1 MREIRKRQKGNVK
14 DLIIRHLYD
23 NFKLY
28 LIVIIIFIIGIVAG
42 VIFINNVN
50 GDQATEIQ
58 NYITEFINLLKQDYH
73 IDTGELLK
81 KSLSD
86 NLILIITMW
95 LLGSTVIGIPIVM
108 GIVLFRGF
116 CIGYSVSAI
125 IATLGVQKGILF
137 FTVTMLLHNLI
148 FIPVIICMTISCMK
162 LYKSIMKDRRRENI
176 KIEIIR
182 HTLISIVLS
191 LFLVVASLIESYV
204 STNLLMLSINLFV
217 NCKNK
222 F

>member
-28 LIVIIIFIIGIVAG
+28 LIVIIIFIVGIVAG

-50 GDQATEIQ
+50 GEQATEIQ

-73 IDTGELLK
+73 IDTGLLLK

-176 KIEIIR
+176 KLEIIR
-182 HTLISIVLS
+182 HTLISIMLS
-191 LFLVVASLIESYV
+191 LLLVVASLVESYV
-204 STNLLMLSINLFV
+204 STNLLMLTI
-217 NCKNK
+217 K
-222 F
+222 FF

>member
-1 MREIRKRQKGNVK
+1 MRELRKRQKSNIKEFV
-14 DLIIRHLYD
+14 LRHIYE

-28 LIVIIIFIIGIVAG
+28 LIVIIIFVIGIVAG

-73 IDTGELLK
+73 IDTGLLLK

-204 STNLLMLSINLFV
+204 STNLLMLSINLF
-217 NCKNK
+217 
-222 F
+222 

>member
-73 IDTGELLK
+73 IDTGLLLK

-137 FTVTMLLHNLI
+137 FVVTMLLHNLI
-148 FIPVIICMTISCMK
+148 FIPVIVCMTISYMK

-204 STNLLMLSINLFV
+204 STNLLMLSINLF
-217 NCKNK
+217 
-222 F
+222 